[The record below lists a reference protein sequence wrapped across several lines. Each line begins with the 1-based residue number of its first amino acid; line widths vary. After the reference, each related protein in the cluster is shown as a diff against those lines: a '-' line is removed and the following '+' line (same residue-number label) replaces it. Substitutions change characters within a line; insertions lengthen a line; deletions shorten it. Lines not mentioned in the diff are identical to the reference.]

1 MSLAIVIAS
10 TPALCFHDG
19 TPPTGAPPLSYARL
33 ISIPTIYA
41 ESPVGGGGEN
51 MSGQVWVANA
61 DGALTSLLSIPPLG
75 AAVTITKD
83 NAVIMT
89 GTISRMQVSDNIQF
103 TVEG

>member
-10 TPALCFHDG
+10 TPSLCFHDG
-19 TPPTGAPPLSYARL
+19 IPPAGAPPLSYARL
-33 ISIPTIYA
+33 IAIPAIYSEA
-41 ESPVGGGGEN
+41 PVGGGGEN

-75 AAVTITKD
+75 ASVTITQD